1 MVQWKGVF
9 PAVTTK
15 FNDDGSLDYAGNVA
29 HIAWQIENGVD
40 GVVVCG
46 SLGEAST
53 LEISEKADMVRAAKE
68 ASAGRIPVIST
79 ISETSTSRGLSLV
92 EQSQQAGADGLMV
105 LPGTLYHA
113 DGAEA
118 VAHYQTIADAS
129 DLPILIYNNPVAY
142 RVDLGFEELDELAK
156 DSKFQAIKESSDD
169 IRRTT
174 TTLRNHFGNRFSLMM
189 GVDNLALESLMMGA
203 DGWIAGLVD
212 AFPGET
218 VAIYKLAKAGR
229 WDEAREIYSWF
240 VPLLELDV
248 SPKLVQNIKLAGQVA
263 GRCNDVVRMPRI
275 ALAGAER
282 ERVVAIVEK
291 AMEKRP
297 QLPTDL

>member
-1 MVQWKGVF
+1 MVKWQGVF

-15 FNDDGSLDYAGNVA
+15 FNDDMSLDYAGNVS
-29 HIAWQIENGVD
+29 HIAWQIDNGVD

-53 LEISEKADMVRAAKE
+53 LEVDEKVQIVKAAKE
-68 ASAGRIPVIST
+68 ASQDRIPVIAT
-79 ISETSTSRGLSLV
+79 VSETATQRGLSFV
-92 EQSQQAGADGLMV
+92 DKAQKAGADGFMV

-113 DGAEA
+113 DSREA

-129 DLPILIYNNPVAY
+129 DKPILIYNNPVGY
-142 RVDLGFEELDELAK
+142 RVDLGESELAELAK
-156 DSKFQAIKESSDD
+156 DPKFQAIKESSDD

-174 TTLRNHFGNRFSLMM
+174 TLRNRFGNRFSLMM

-212 AFPGET
+212 AFPAET

-229 WDEAREIYSWF
+229 WDEAREIYRWF

-248 SPKLVQNIKLAGQVA
+248 STKLVQNIKLAGLVV
-263 GRCNDVVRMPRI
+263 GRCNDVVRMPRMP
-275 ALAGAER
+275 LAGADR
-282 ERVVAIVEK
+282 DKVVGIVEN
-291 AMEKRP
+291 AIASRP
-297 QLPTDL
+297 TLPTDI

>member
-1 MVQWKGVF
+1 MINWTGVY

-15 FNDDGSLDYAGNVA
+15 FKEDMSLDFEANVA

-53 LEISEKADMVRAAKE
+53 LEVDEKVEVVKAAVK
-68 ASAGRIPVIST
+68 ASDGRIPVIGT
-79 ISETSTSRGLSLV
+79 VSETSTARGLDFV
-92 EQSQQAGADGLMV
+92 AKAEQAGVDGYMV

-113 DGAEA
+113 DAHEA
-118 VAHYQTIADAS
+118 VAHYKTIADATEKP
-129 DLPILIYNNPVAY
+129 LLIYNNPIAY
-142 RVDLGFEELDELAK
+142 RVDLGLSELEELAQDP
-156 DSKFQAIKESSDD
+156 KFQAIKESSDD

-174 TTLRNHFGNRFSLMM
+174 TIRNHFGDRFSIMM

-212 AFPGET
+212 AFPAET

-229 WDEAREIYSWF
+229 WDEARDIYRWF

-248 SPKLVQNIKLAGQVA
+248 STKLVQNIKLAGQVV
-263 GRCNDVVRMPRI
+263 GRCNDVVRMPRMP
-275 ALAGAER
+275 LAGAER
-282 ERVVAIVEK
+282 QRVIDIVE
-291 AMEKRP
+291 AAIAKRP
-297 QLPTDL
+297 ALPTDI